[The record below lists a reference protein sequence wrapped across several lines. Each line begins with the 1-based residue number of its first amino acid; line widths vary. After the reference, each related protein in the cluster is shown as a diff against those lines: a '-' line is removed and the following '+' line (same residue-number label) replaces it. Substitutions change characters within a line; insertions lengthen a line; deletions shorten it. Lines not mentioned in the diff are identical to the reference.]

1 MPPTY
6 EEKDS
11 LHGSAG
17 SPPFSNWG
25 SSNLPEAF
33 YPLNALLRWRRRHF
47 PSTGVRRL
55 EAPLRRRVPLNLL
68 RRQLTEIELRQL
80 AEEQLLLGNGSPVT
94 HHRLVF

>member
-55 EAPLRRRVPLNLL
+55 EAPLRRRAPSVESSAFAAAATDRGLEAPAGGG
-68 RRQLTEIELRQL
+68 L
-80 AEEQLLLGNGSPVT
+80 AG
-94 HHRLVF
+94 